1 MNRNLIILG
10 LTLTLAG
17 CASGPN
23 SQKQSNTILAESK
36 ASAAQPAKKFPFEE
50 FYKTAALSSFKFSPD
65 NKSIYFRKTD
75 GKVQNIFRYTIAN
88 GKTIQVTK
96 FPEQVS
102 AFLVDPK
109 GKSLFLMKDVGGSE
123 LYDVFLFDLRGG
135 KEKNL
140 SNNPKDERSFICDV
154 TNDGSKL
161 YFSQSRNKRAEMDIK
176 VVDLKTFKVSEVLRA
191 KNQTLSCEGLSH
203 DDDKLAF
210 SEFVDNN
217 EIHVGVLDLKTGEK
231 TIVNAEPGIKNEAAG
246 FDTNDNMF
254 YTSTKGSDKSQLWK
268 YDIKTRASTKVNWG
282 QDNNITGASVLAQGT
297 ASAIAY
303 RDEFETKFAVFN
315 GPFETPMTFPSVEG
329 QIRSANFSK
338 TNKNIGVIT
347 ISPGSSP
354 EQYFLLNQGKLTKI
368 FDSNQSSIT
377 QQEFARPA
385 STFVKSFDGT
395 LIPTHFFIPPGTQE
409 NSKLPVIFWIHGG
422 PEDHVDPEY
431 SSVMQFLANQG
442 FMIVAPNVRGSTGF
456 GKKYQF
462 MDNGDW
468 GGGHIKD
475 IVTIA
480 DYVKRL
486 SFVDSNRV
494 YLLGGSFGGFS
505 VMSLITQYPTV
516 FRAAVD
522 IFGPIEMKSFVESWP
537 PSVVPYWLSELGKD
551 PRTDEAFN
559 KAVSPIYHIQNIKIP
574 LQVHQG
580 ENDIRVPKAQ
590 SDLLVEKMKAMGKP
604 VEYHVYAG
612 EGHGFTKFDNSK
624 SCFTRIVDFFS
635 RN

>member
-1 MNRNLIILG
+1 MKHRLFSFG
-10 LTLTLAG
+10 LTLILSA
-17 CASGPN
+17 CASGPK
-23 SQKQSNTILAESK
+23 SQKDSASILADSK
-36 ASAAQPAKKFPFEE
+36 ASAAQSAKKYPFEE
-50 FYKTAALSSFKFSPD
+50 FYKTAALWSFKFSPD
-65 NKSIYFRKTD
+65 NKSIYYLKTD
-75 GKVQNIFRYTIAN
+75 GKVQNVFRYTIAN
-88 GKTIQVTK
+88 GKTAQVTK
-96 FPEQVS
+96 FSEQVS
-102 AFLVDPK
+102 AFIVDPT
-109 GKSLFLMKDVGGSE
+109 GKNLFLMKDVGGSE
-123 LYDVFLFDLRGG
+123 LYDVFLFDLRNG

-140 SNNPKDERSFICDV
+140 SKNSKDERSFICDV

-176 VVDLKTFKVSEVLRA
+176 FVDLKTFKVTDVLRA
-191 KNQTLSCEGLSH
+191 KNQNLSCGGLSLN
-203 DDDKLAF
+203 DDKMAF

-231 TIVNAEPGIKNEAAG
+231 VIVNAEAGIKNSTAG
-246 FDTNDNMF
+246 FDLKDDMY

-268 YDIKTRASTKVNWG
+268 YNSASKTSIKIDWG
-282 QDNNITGASVLAQGT
+282 HDNSIAGASVLAHGT
-297 ASAIAY
+297 ASAIAF
-303 RDEFETKFAVFN
+303 RDNFETKLAVFN
-315 GPFETPMTFPSVEG
+315 GAFETPMSLPAYEG
-329 QIRSANFSK
+329 QIKGANFSK
-338 TNKNIGVIT
+338 TDKNIGVIT
-347 ISPGSSP
+347 VSPGSAP
-354 EQYFLLNQGKLTKI
+354 EQYFLLIKGQLKKI
-368 FDSNQSSIT
+368 FDSNQSRIAE
-377 QQEFARPA
+377 QEFARPA
-385 STFVKSFDGT
+385 STYVKSFDGT
-395 LIPTHFFIPPGTQE
+395 PIPTHFFIPAGTQE
-409 NSKLPVIFWIHGG
+409 SSKLPVIFWIHGG

-431 SSVMQFLANQG
+431 SERMQFLANQG
-442 FMIVAPNVRGSTGF
+442 FMVVAPNVRGSTGF

-475 IVTIA
+475 IVSIA
-480 DYVKRL
+480 DYVKQL

-505 VMSLITQYPTV
+505 VMSLITQYPNV
-516 FRAAVD
+516 FRAAVN
-522 IFGPIEMKSFVESWP
+522 IFGVVEMKSFIESWP
-537 PSVVPYWLSELGKD
+537 SSVVPYWLSELGKD

-559 KAVSPIYHIQNIKIP
+559 KAISPIYHIQNIKIP

-624 SCFTRIVDFFS
+624 RCFTRIVDFFS

>member
-1 MNRNLIILG
+1 MKNRFISLG
-10 LTLTLAG
+10 LTLLLTA
-17 CASGPN
+17 CASG
-23 SQKQSNTILAESK
+23 SKTEKQSSSILADSK
-36 ASAAQPAKKFPFEE
+36 ASATPVAQKFPFEE
-50 FYKTAALSSFKFSPD
+50 FYKTAALTSFKFSPD
-65 NKSIYFRKTD
+65 NKSIYYRKTD
-75 GKVQNIFRYTIAN
+75 GKVQNVFKYVIAT
-88 GKTIQVTK
+88 GKTAQVTK

-102 AFLVDPK
+102 AFLVGPT
-109 GKSLFLMKDVGGSE
+109 GKNLFLTKDVGGSE
-123 LYDVFLFDLRGG
+123 LYDVFVFDLRTGQ
-135 KEKNL
+135 EINL
-140 SNNPKDERSFICDV
+140 SNNAKDERSFICDI

-191 KNQTLSCEGLSH
+191 KNQTLSCEGLSLN
-203 DDDKLAF
+203 DDKMAF

-217 EIHVGVLDLKTGEK
+217 EIHVGVLNLKTGEK
-231 TIVNAEPGIKNEAAG
+231 TIVNADAGIKNGAAG
-246 FDTNDNMF
+246 FDVKDNMF

-268 YDIKTRASTKVNWG
+268 YDSNAKTSSKFDWG
-282 QDNNITGASVLAQGT
+282 HDNNIAGAGVLAQGT
-297 ASAIAY
+297 ASAISY
-303 RDEFETKFAVFN
+303 RDNFETKFAVFN
-315 GPFETPMTFPSVEG
+315 GAFETPMELPAFEG
-329 QIRSANFSK
+329 QIKGANFSK

-347 ISPGSSP
+347 VSPGSAP
-354 EQYFLLNQGKLTKI
+354 EQYFLLSKGQLKKI
-368 FDSNQSSIT
+368 FDSNQSRIT

-385 STFVKSFDGT
+385 STYVKSFDGT
-395 LIPTHFFIPPGTQE
+395 PIPTHFFIPPGTQE

-422 PEDHVDPEY
+422 PEDNVDPEY
-431 SSVMQFLANQG
+431 SAVMQFLANQG

-475 IVTIA
+475 IVNIA
-480 DYVKRL
+480 DYVKKL
-486 SFVDSNRV
+486 SFVDANRV

-551 PRTDEAFN
+551 PRMDETFN

-624 SCFTRIVDFFS
+624 SCFSRIVEFFS